1 MCGNRFAPGQ
11 SLIYL
16 QGRQIAGHILDA
28 LPRCGFV
35 VLVEVEEDRPPGR
48 HVNRAVGGDAWA
60 EEHYVGDIVVGEL
73 AVVTP
78 GERGEVRWWFL

>member
-1 MCGNRFAPGQ
+1 
-11 SLIYL
+11 
-16 QGRQIAGHILDA
+16 
-28 LPRCGFV
+28 
-35 VLVEVEEDRPPGR
+35 
-48 HVNRAVGGDAWA
+48 VGGDAWA